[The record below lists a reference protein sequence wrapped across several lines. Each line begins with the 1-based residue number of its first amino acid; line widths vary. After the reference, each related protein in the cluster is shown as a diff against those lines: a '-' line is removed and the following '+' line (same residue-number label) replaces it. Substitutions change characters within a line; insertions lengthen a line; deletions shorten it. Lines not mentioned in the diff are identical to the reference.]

1 MDLQAIWWVCA
12 QIWRLLVILVNTVN
26 SIERA
31 TMPRSTGI
39 PPPEA
44 FRGLRPQTASLYRTY
59 VQRFSTF
66 MVQQRWSCRY
76 INEIDHG
83 AVAYIRRYALSP
95 GQATTL
101 LAAVE
106 RAYPA
111 AKWNLPYAHLL
122 VKVLGEDRPPKHTVP
137 EPWMAALAL
146 AQWMSL
152 QGYPRL
158 AGVHLLQWGCGL
170 RPSEALG
177 LRCHQIVL
185 PEENPSHR
193 QKLGYLV
200 LGPKTGTKSGRPQFV
215 LVDPGHSPITTT
227 LMRRFRA
234 TTPSA
239 SLLTVVNDVPA
250 YNRILRRGC
259 AALGLPL
266 FSGHGPRAGWATAE
280 RLAGRDFRD
289 LQEAGRWEN
298 ERSVRR
304 YLDALAAS
312 DLRARIRHVSPMA
325 TYIAGD
331 FPSRFAWWP

>member
-1 MDLQAIWWVCA
+1 MQAIWWACA
-12 QIWRLLVILVNTVN
+12 QIWKMLVVLVNTVS

-31 TMPRSTGI
+31 TMPPGSGI
-39 PPPEA
+39 QPPDA
-44 FRGLRPQTASLYRTY
+44 FKGLRPRTAALYRSY
-59 VQRFSTF
+59 VQRFAAF
-66 MVQQRWSCRY
+66 MSQQKWSCRY
-76 INEIDHG
+76 VNEIDHG
-83 AVAYIRRYALSP
+83 AVAYIRKFALSP

-101 LAAVE
+101 LAAIE
-106 RAYPA
+106 RAHPA
-111 AKWNLPYAHLL
+111 AKWHLPYAHSLA
-122 VKVLGEDRPPKHTVP
+122 KALGEDRPPTHTVP
-137 EPWMAALAL
+137 EPWFAALAL

-158 AGVHLLQWGCGL
+158 AGVHLMQWGCGL

-177 LRCHQIVL
+177 MRAHQIVL

-193 QKLGYLV
+193 QQLGYLV

-215 LVDPGHSPITTT
+215 LVDPGRSPITIA
-227 LMRRFRA
+227 LMRRFRS
-234 TTPSA
+234 TTPAA

-259 AALGLPL
+259 TALSLPV

-280 RLAGRDFRD
+280 RLAGRDFRE

-312 DLRARIRHVSPMA
+312 DLRDQIRHVAPMA

-331 FPSRFAWWP
+331 FPRRFAWWP